1 MVYCSQPFIWL
12 SNISI
17 LSVYVPDECYS
28 RNASCALN
36 QISTFSLTLYLIYN
50 ILMISTLSL
59 TLYVIYNI
67 LMISTFSLTLY
78 LIYNILMIS
87 TLSLTLYL
95 IYNILMISTLS
106 LTLYLIYN
114 ILMKSELAS
123 NVDHCFMKCL
133 RYNFECCIRP
143 NCHFTQCNYI

>member
-78 LIYNILMIS
+78 LIYN
-87 TLSLTLYL
+87 T
-95 IYNILMISTLS
+95 LMISTLS